1 MPSGFRTTER
11 SVTRVTAH
19 SHWPPRLL
27 FSGLYVPASLLPIR
41 FTNLTTCAMSTLKD
55 PGLSLS
61 LFLLAAARSVRP
73 RALTTLHS
81 LMKTPCAAS
90 PPPFRL
96 TCRVKRTKIYLDC
109 AASAASVLQTSPNYS
124 TKIPRI
130 PVPTPHDQ
138 NATHTRAPNRSS
150 SVLHRGGAT
159 EFVLSTRTDSLTASD
174 RSVMQSLAPTHA
186 PFHPP
191 PVMLPYVRTCFTG
204 LLRWSGSVLGN
215 VTSSRRDRWHL
226 TQSAT
231 GASFKQCNPQI
242 RISNNRQTLWTSSAR
257 CVFGKL
263 VRRKPENMLMHT
275 CRKLIQPSI
284 LPGLSA
290 AATHARVQHSS
301 QTLRRPDTCPRRV
314 FT

>member
-1 MPSGFRTTER
+1 MRHVDPQR
-11 SVTRVTAH
+11 SRPLPFLVFARGGQIRST
-19 SHWPPRLL
+19 PRLDHSPL
-27 FSGLYVPASLLPIR
+27 AYENTLCSITTALPTDLSRQKNENLSGLCSFGCVSPADIAKL
-41 FTNLTTCAMSTLKD
+41 FHKD
-55 PGLSLS
+55 
-61 LFLLAAARSVRP
+61 
-73 RALTTLHS
+73 
-81 LMKTPCAAS
+81 
-90 PPPFRL
+90 
-96 TCRVKRTKIYLDC
+96 
-109 AASAASVLQTSPNYS
+109 
-124 TKIPRI
+124 PRI
-130 PVPTPHDQ
+130 PNVPTPHDQ

-301 QTLRRPDTCPRRV
+301 QTQRRPDTCPRRV